1 MWPDSDPAAAVNSL
15 NQTIFKLRRAID
27 PDYRDGESPAYI
39 VSTPDVVQLNNE
51 LVTTDLEAFRS
62 HLTRF
67 RESGQRVSDVS
78 SLVEL
83 VRGEFLAELRYDDWV
98 ARVQT
103 AIHAEVRDALMPVA
117 TGMAGISADLSVRA
131 ACALVELD
139 AFDEAAHIAMASQ
152 LAAAGRR
159 VAARTALKR
168 YAQQL
173 EEDLAEPAS
182 PELLTAMGEVGL
194 LAGVQ

>member
-1 MWPDSDPAAAVNSL
+1 
-15 NQTIFKLRRAID
+15 
-27 PDYRDGESPAYI
+27 
-39 VSTPDVVQLNNE
+39 
-51 LVTTDLEAFRS
+51 
-62 HLTRF
+62 
-67 RESGQRVSDVS
+67 
-78 SLVEL
+78 L
-83 VRGEFLAELRYDDWV
+83 VRGEFLAELRYDDWA

-103 AIHAEVRDALMPVA
+103 AIHAEVRDVLMPIA
-117 TGMAGISADLSVRA
+117 SGMAGISADLSVRA
-131 ACALVELD
+131 ACALIELD

-152 LAAAGRR
+152 MTAAGRR

-194 LAGVQ
+194 LAKVQ